1 MSHSLRHLSSFL
13 LLVAAL
19 VGLPFAV
26 SACSAG
32 AEDPDSE
39 ELSED
44 TQSNGE
50 GVSGSLT
57 VGTQLKATGNVNLR
71 TASNTSSSV
80 ITVVPSGSTVT
91 VESGSPANGFYKVK
105 FNGSVGW
112 SSGKYYE
119 PAAVAGDS
127 IPVGTVLTATAGVNL
142 RSGPSTSNSVLTVV
156 SIGDSVTVQ
165 DANPQNGYYKV
176 KYGSTVG
183 WSSGKYY
190 SQGGSTDPGTPSGN
204 AKIDAAMAR
213 AKSGVGFSYWWGHG
227 KWKAEGPTSSTKG
240 SCSGSCPSC
249 THSGSYGADCSG
261 YVAKIWQ
268 VPASNTELTSDSHP
282 YSTADFNG
290 DTSLWKTVSK
300 GSLKMAD
307 AMVYRSGGAGHIFL
321 YEKGDGWGSMYAYEC
336 KGCSAGCIKGFRTA
350 SASYH
355 GIRRSGF

>member
-1 MSHSLRHLSSFL
+1 MSHSLRRISFL
-13 LLVAAL
+13 LLLAL
-19 VGLPFAV
+19 ALPFSI
-26 SACSAG
+26 SACSA
-32 AEDPDSE
+32 AADDPDSE
-39 ELSED
+39 EITED
-44 TQSNGE
+44 TESVGE

-80 ITVVPSGSTVT
+80 LTVVPSGSTVT
-91 VESGSPANGFYKVK
+91 VQAASPSNGFYKVK
-105 FNGSVGW
+105 FDGLTGW

-119 PAAVAGDS
+119 PNGSSGDS
-127 IPVGTVLTATAGVNL
+127 IPVGTTLTATAGVNL
-142 RSGPSTSNSVLTVV
+142 RSGPSTSHSVITVV
-156 SIGDSVTVQ
+156 SIGDTVTVQ
-165 DANPQNGYYKV
+165 QAEPQNGYYKV
-176 KYGSTVG
+176 KSGSHVG
-183 WSSGKYY
+183 WSAGKYY
-190 SQGGSTDPGTPSGN
+190 SQGGGGGTNTGN

-227 KWKAEGPTSSTKG
+227 RWRSEGPTSSTKG

-261 YVAKIWQ
+261 YVAKIWE
-268 VPASNTELTSDSHP
+268 VPSSNDDITSDSHP
-282 YSTADFNG
+282 YSTADFHG

-336 KGCSAGCIKGFRTA
+336 KGCAAGCIKGFRTA
-350 SASYH
+350 TSSYH
-355 GIRRSGF
+355 GIRRTGF